1 MVVMVDMRFS
11 VESLVGIIVK
21 VKWGMSLTALEDE
34 PASPC
39 NKICVL
45 DSAGALC
52 TGCYRTLDEI
62 AKWSEFSP
70 SEKRAVLALLPHR
83 RALDAS

>member
-1 MVVMVDMRFS
+1 
-11 VESLVGIIVK
+11 LVKFIVA
-21 VKWGMSLTALEDE
+21 VKWRMSMIAPEDE

-45 DSAGALC
+45 DSSFALC
-52 TGCYRTLDEI
+52 TGCFRTLDEI

-83 RALDAS
+83 RVALDAS